1 MEEIEQG
8 PSPVEVEVK
17 YTLGDFKKCRRC
29 GFLKHKTEE
38 YWLQGNGATERRAA
52 CAVCSA
58 KSKKGEKPKPCKS
71 KYGGMIE
78 GRIPSSGFI

>member
-17 YTLGDFKKCRRC
+17 YTLGDFKKCVNC

-38 YWLQGNGATERRAA
+38 YQLQGDGTDRGNNSVIVLSNKIRHKHIAMLTIRI
-52 CAVCSA
+52 
-58 KSKKGEKPKPCKS
+58 GEIIRKW
-71 KYGGMIE
+71 E
-78 GRIPSSGFI
+78 AD